1 MFGGT
6 ASSENFDLLL
16 LMKTQR
22 REQAVWIYI
31 LLEQRNKVFT
41 EFGPR
46 LTWVFQC
53 QRDPHR
59 GCTKV
64 NTVAKQTASLKPQDL
79 WFDQC
84 LGLFETKRF
93 PGLCVNSALTLEQKV
108 VTRFL
113 VIPAVGMSFKNYTPK
128 WQRCK
133 LHIQSKRL
141 PRKVNDSI
149 VSLNVYFSY
158 YILL

>member
-1 MFGGT
+1 MRACMFGGT

-79 WFDQC
+79 
-84 LGLFETKRF
+84 
-93 PGLCVNSALTLEQKV
+93 
-108 VTRFL
+108 
-113 VIPAVGMSFKNYTPK
+113 
-128 WQRCK
+128 
-133 LHIQSKRL
+133 
-141 PRKVNDSI
+141 
-149 VSLNVYFSY
+149 
-158 YILL
+158 